1 MILKVDK
8 RTVIV
13 FDLDDTL
20 VYEIDYLKSAF
31 FEISQTVAPTNS
43 KFLFRHLFALYRK
56 NENPFQY
63 LVRTYNVEIDTL
75 LTMYRNHTPK
85 HLELVQNVL
94 PLLQKIKEKEGKIA
108 IITDG
113 RSITQRNKIKAI
125 GIFEMV
131 DEIIISE
138 EIGTEKPSQE
148 NFKCIEN
155 AFKNCSYCYIGD
167 NTKKDFISPNK
178 MGWNTIQ
185 ILDAGKNIHTNINT
199 FEINSDYL
207 PKHMLFNFSEI
218 KII

>member
-1 MILKVDK
+1 M
-8 RTVIV
+8 
-13 FDLDDTL
+13 
-20 VYEIDYLKSAF
+20 YELEYLKSAF
-31 FEISQTVAPTNS
+31 IEISEIVAPNNS
-43 KFLFRHLFALYRK
+43 KALFRHLFALYRT

-63 LVRTYNVEIDTL
+63 LVRMYNIEIDTL
-75 LTMYRNHTPK
+75 LTMYRNHKPTQ
-85 HLELVQNVL
+85 LELLPNVFS
-94 PLLQKIKEKEGKIA
+94 LLQKIKQKEGKIA

-125 GIFEMV
+125 GISEMV

-167 NTKKDFISPNK
+167 NIKKDFISPNK

-185 ILDAGKNIHTNINT
+185 ILDAGKNIHTNSNT
-199 FEINSDYL
+199 FGMDSEYL
-207 PKHMLFNFSEI
+207 PKHILFNFSEI
-218 KII
+218 EII